1 MAARR
6 RLIDGS
12 HPPWSPFALATMHE
26 GPWYGLDS
34 GRVSG
39 DVTIPTPHRPE
50 RARLT
55 HSVLHERGLLI
66 EQRRDGRSWLEAAD
80 GVSGSRSSEPIGPRF
95 HDLAETATFA
105 KSVQLGGRTSAIV
118 DRCPQRHSRRSGPA
132 SLPTGGDVGRG
143 WVDAGFSGT
152 SHLPRPVHGRTGFWP

>member
-1 MAARR
+1 MAERR
-6 RLIDGS
+6 RDTEWS
-12 HPPWSPFALATMHE
+12 HPPLEPCALALLQE
-26 GPWYGLDS
+26 GTWYGACP

-55 HSVLHERGLLI
+55 HSVLLVRGLLI

-105 KSVQLGGRTSAIV
+105 KSVQLGRRTSAIV
-118 DRCPQRHSRRSGPA
+118 TVAPNPSGGSRHR
-132 SLPTGGDVGRG
+132 
-143 WVDAGFSGT
+143 DAKAALAGE
-152 SHLPRPVHGRTGFWP
+152 V